1 MSGKKIQTV
10 TDRAGREVEVVTRRR
25 KRPMFGGTESV
36 IGERVQKDLDAK
48 VLGDLFASL
57 DISKPVEQ
65 PASPTGRKPS

>member
-1 MSGKKIQTV
+1 MSEKKIQTV
-10 TDRAGREVEVVTRRR
+10 TDRAGREIEVVTRRRR

-57 DISKPVEQ
+57 DLSKP
-65 PASPTGRKPS
+65 S